1 MTTLTVQAA
10 DTATAMD
17 QIVEKLGADAMILS
31 TTKRN
36 GKVIMQATNDSP
48 EGFEVPMSSQLSAEG
63 NNVHPDRSRSPN
75 SFGEM
80 FSQGMH
86 PSRGPDGL
94 PAENIHFSSQAK
106 ASVKARTPLPDGQ
119 SGGHSGAS
127 ASTFP
132 PMTAQSND
140 GAHSVVSALQSVTKR
155 IANLEDTLSGMMITE
170 PDGLN
175 PELQASTAV
184 QLKRAGYDSA
194 TISRLRPAY
203 AGLPYEAG
211 ITAFLDML
219 GGELSA
225 LDSESIMKKRILYV
239 VGATGSGRTTL
250 AAKLAAALKGM
261 HPGKE
266 IALAS
271 LNNAQTELD
280 SKLKNFARI
289 LNLPT
294 TILRPDIPIQN
305 FDKMTDFDMLVIDV
319 CLPAEEAVEH
329 IAKSAAHLGE
339 SQMGCLLSI
348 PGGTSSKMIELTLQ
362 RFTSLQATIALT
374 KLDECETGAAEF
386 SMLANYQARI
396 GVLSGTRAVIDA
408 LAFATDTIL
417 GQYLKENFHAD
428 GHQDKISF

>member
-36 GKVIMQATNDSP
+36 GKVIMKATNDSP
-48 EGFEVPMSSQLSAEG
+48 ERFEVPILPQSSVG
-63 NNVHPDRSRSPN
+63 NEDMHLDRSRLPN

-80 FSQGMH
+80 FSKGMH
-86 PSRGPDGL
+86 PSRSPDGL
-94 PAENIHFSSQAK
+94 PAEHIQLSAQARATAK
-106 ASVKARTPLPDGQ
+106 SRAPLPENESTGK
-119 SGGHSGAS
+119 ATA
-127 ASTFP
+127 ASTISAAA
-132 PMTAQSND
+132 MQSHD
-140 GAHSVVSALQSVTKR
+140 GSHSVVSALQSVTKR

-170 PDGLN
+170 SDGLN

-184 QLKRAGYDSA
+184 QLKRAGYDS
-194 TISRLRPAY
+194 TIISRLRPAY

-225 LDSESIMKKRILYV
+225 LYSESIMKKRILYV

-261 HPGKE
+261 HPSKE

-280 SKLKNFARI
+280 SKLKNFSRI

-319 CLPAEEAVEH
+319 CLPAEEAIEH
-329 IAKSAAHLGE
+329 IRKAAAHLGE

-348 PGGTSSKMIELTLQ
+348 PGGTSSKMIELTLK
-362 RFTSLQATIALT
+362 RFASVHPTVALT

-396 GVLSGTRAVIDA
+396 GILSGTRAVIDA

-417 GQYLKENFHAD
+417 GQYLKENFNAD

>member
-48 EGFEVPMSSQLSAEG
+48 GRFEVPISPQPSVG
-63 NNVHPDRSRSPN
+63 NEDVHPDRSRSPN
-75 SFGEM
+75 SFGEI
-80 FSQGMH
+80 FSRGMH

-94 PAENIHFSSQAK
+94 PAEHIQLSAQAN
-106 ASVKARTPLPDGQ
+106 ASAKARTPLPNNQSAGKATAPSAMPATAMQSHDG
-119 SGGHSGAS
+119 S
-127 ASTFP
+127 
-132 PMTAQSND
+132 
-140 GAHSVVSALQSVTKR
+140 HSVVSALQSVTKR

-280 SKLKNFARI
+280 SKLKNFSRI

-329 IAKSAAHLGE
+329 IGKAAAHLGE

-348 PGGTSSKMIELTLQ
+348 PGGTSSKMIELTLK
-362 RFTSLQATIALT
+362 RFSSVYPTVALT

-417 GQYLKENFHAD
+417 GQYLKENFNAD

>member
-48 EGFEVPMSSQLSAEG
+48 EGFQVPISSQLADRSED
-63 NNVHPDRSRSPN
+63 VQPDRTRSPN
-75 SFGEM
+75 SFGEI

-86 PSRGPDGL
+86 PSLGPDGL
-94 PAENIHFSSQAK
+94 PAEHIQLSPQAK
-106 ASVKARTPLPDGQ
+106 ASAKARAPSAMAVQ
-119 SGGHSGAS
+119 SH
-127 ASTFP
+127 
-132 PMTAQSND
+132 D
-140 GAHSVVSALQSVTKR
+140 GANSVVNALQSVNKR
-155 IANLEDTLSGMMITE
+155 ITTLEDTLSGMMITE

-184 QLKRAGYDSA
+184 QLKRAGYNSS

-225 LDSESIMKKRILYV
+225 LDSEAIMKKRILYV

-250 AAKLAAALKGM
+250 AAKLAASLKGM

-294 TILRPDIPIQN
+294 TLLRPDIPIQN

-319 CLPAEEAVEH
+319 CLPADEAVEH
-329 IAKSAAHLGE
+329 IAKATTHLGE

-362 RFTSLQATIALT
+362 RFATLHPTVALT

-386 SMLANYQARI
+386 SMLADYQARI
-396 GVLSGTRAVIDA
+396 SVLSGTRAVIDA
-408 LAFATDTIL
+408 LAFATDSVL
-417 GQYLKENFHAD
+417 CQYLKENFHTY
-428 GHQDKISF
+428 GHQDKFSV

>member
-48 EGFEVPMSSQLSAEG
+48 EGFEVPISSQLADRSED
-63 NNVHPDRSRSPN
+63 VQPDRTRSPN

-86 PSRGPDGL
+86 PSLGPDGL
-94 PAENIHFSSQAK
+94 PAEHIQLSPQAK
-106 ASVKARTPLPDGQ
+106 ASTKAGAALSHSQ
-119 SGGHSGAS
+119 SGGKAS
-127 ASTFP
+127 APSAMP
-132 PMTAQSND
+132 AMAVQSHD
-140 GAHSVVSALQSVTKR
+140 GALSVVSALQSVNKR
-155 IANLEDTLSGMMITE
+155 IATLEDTLSGMMITE

-184 QLKRAGYDSA
+184 RLKRAGYDSS

-250 AAKLAAALKGM
+250 AAKLAASLKGM

-294 TILRPDIPIQN
+294 TLLRPDIPIQN

-319 CLPAEEAVEH
+319 CLPADEAVDH
-329 IAKSAAHLGE
+329 IAKAATHLGE

-362 RFTSLQATIALT
+362 RFATLHPTVALT

-408 LAFATDTIL
+408 LAFATDSVL
-417 GQYLKENFHAD
+417 GQYLKENFHTD

>member
-48 EGFEVPMSSQLSAEG
+48 EGFEVPMSSQLSTEG
-63 NNVHPDRSRSPN
+63 NVVHPDRSRSPN

-106 ASVKARTPLPDGQ
+106 ASVKARTPLTDGQ
-119 SGGHSGAS
+119 SGGHSGGG
-127 ASTFP
+127 STFP

-184 QLKRAGYDSA
+184 QLKRTGYDSA

-225 LDSESIMKKRILYV
+225 LDSEKGCNASFIGKPR
-239 VGATGSGRTTL
+239 ATGSGRTTL

-294 TILRPDIPIQN
+294 TILRPDIPIQH
-305 FDKMTDFDMLVIDV
+305 FDKMTDFDILVIDV
-319 CLPAEEAVEH
+319 CLPAEDAVEH
-329 IAKSAAHLGE
+329 ITKAEAHLGE

-362 RFTSLQATIALT
+362 RFISLQPTIALT

-428 GHQDKISF
+428 GHRDKISF

>member
-1 MTTLTVQAA
+1 M
-10 DTATAMD
+10 
-17 QIVEKLGADAMILS
+17 
-31 TTKRN
+31 
-36 GKVIMQATNDSP
+36 
-48 EGFEVPMSSQLSAEG
+48 
-63 NNVHPDRSRSPN
+63 HPDRSRSPN

-86 PSRGPDGL
+86 PSCGPDGL
-94 PAENIHFSSQAK
+94 PAEHIQLSAQAK
-106 ASVKARTPLPDGQ
+106 TSAKAKAPIPNNQSVGQATTTSAISAKAMQSHDG
-119 SGGHSGAS
+119 S
-127 ASTFP
+127 
-132 PMTAQSND
+132 
-140 GAHSVVSALQSVTKR
+140 HSVVSALQSVTKR

-170 PDGLN
+170 SDGLN

-219 GGELSA
+219 GGELSGI
-225 LDSESIMKKRILYV
+225 DSKSIMKKRILYV

-280 SKLKNFARI
+280 SKLKNFSRI

-319 CLPAEEAVEH
+319 CLSTEEAVEH
-329 IAKSAAHLGE
+329 IGKAAAHLGE

-362 RFTSLQATIALT
+362 RFATVYPTVALT

-396 GVLSGTRAVIDA
+396 GVLSGTRAIIDA
-408 LAFATDTIL
+408 LAFATDKIL
-417 GQYLKENFHAD
+417 GQYLKENFYAD
-428 GHQDKISF
+428 SHQDKISF

>member
-10 DTATAMD
+10 DTASAMD

-36 GKVIMQATNDSP
+36 GKVIMQATNDSLA
-48 EGFEVPMSSQLSAEG
+48 GFEVPMSSQPSIGDEG
-63 NNVHPDRSRSPN
+63 MHPDRSRSPN

-86 PSRGPDGL
+86 PSLGPDGL
-94 PAENIHFSSQAK
+94 PAEHIQLSPQAK
-106 ASVKARTPLPDGQ
+106 ASSKVRAPLSQNQ
-119 SGGHSGAS
+119 STGKVSAPSAMPAAATHSHSGS
-127 ASTFP
+127 
-132 PMTAQSND
+132 
-140 GAHSVVSALQSVTKR
+140 HSVVSALQSVTKR

-170 PDGLN
+170 SDGLN

-184 QLKRAGYDSA
+184 QLKRAGYGST

-211 ITAFLDML
+211 VTAFLDML

-339 SQMGCLLSI
+339 RQMGCLLSI

-362 RFTSLQATIALT
+362 RFATVYPTVALT
-374 KLDECETGAAEF
+374 KLDECETSAPEF
-386 SMLANYQARI
+386 SMLANCQARI
-396 GVLSGTRAVIDA
+396 SVLSGTRAVVDA

>member
-1 MTTLTVQAA
+1 
-10 DTATAMD
+10 MD

-48 EGFEVPMSSQLSAEG
+48 DGFEVPISSQLA
-63 NNVHPDRSRSPN
+63 DRSEDVQPNRTRSPN

-86 PSRGPDGL
+86 PSLGPDGL
-94 PAENIHFSSQAK
+94 PAEHIQLSPQAK
-106 ASVKARTPLPDGQ
+106 ASAKAGSALSHSQ
-119 SGGHSGAS
+119 SGGKAS
-127 ASTFP
+127 SLSAMP
-132 PMTAQSND
+132 AMAVQSHD
-140 GAHSVVSALQSVTKR
+140 GAHSVVSALQSVNKR
-155 IANLEDTLSGMMITE
+155 IATLEDTLSGMMITE

-184 QLKRAGYDSA
+184 QLKRAGYDSS

-219 GGELSA
+219 GGELST
-225 LDSESIMKKRILYV
+225 LLYV

-250 AAKLAAALKGM
+250 AAKLAASLKGM

-294 TILRPDIPIQN
+294 TLLRPDIPIQN

-319 CLPAEEAVEH
+319 CLPADEAVEH
-329 IAKSAAHLGE
+329 IVKAATHLGE

-362 RFTSLQATIALT
+362 RFATLHPTVALT

-408 LAFATDTIL
+408 LAFATDSVL
-417 GQYLKENFHAD
+417 GQYLKENFHTD

>member
-48 EGFEVPMSSQLSAEG
+48 EGFEVPISSQLSAGG
-63 NNVHPDRSRSPN
+63 NDMYLDRSRSPN

-94 PAENIHFSSQAK
+94 PTENIHFSSQAK

-119 SGGHSGAS
+119 SGGHSA
-127 ASTFP
+127 ATSTLP
-132 PMTAQSND
+132 LITAQSND

-170 PDGLN
+170 PNGLN

-184 QLKRAGYDSA
+184 QLKRTGYDSA

-211 ITAFLDML
+211 ITAFLDIL

-319 CLPAEEAVEH
+319 CLPAEDAVEH
-329 IAKSAAHLGE
+329 IAKAAAHLGE
-339 SQMGCLLSI
+339 SQTGCLLSI

-362 RFTSLQATIALT
+362 RFITLQPTIALT

>member
-17 QIVEKLGADAMILS
+17 QIVEKLGTDAMILS

-63 NNVHPDRSRSPN
+63 NDVRPDRSRSLN

-119 SGGHSGAS
+119 SGGHSAVT
-127 ASTFP
+127 STLP
-132 PMTAQSND
+132 LITAQSNA

-184 QLKRAGYDSA
+184 QLKRTGYDNA

-294 TILRPDIPIQN
+294 TILRPDIPIQH
-305 FDKMTDFDMLVIDV
+305 FDKMTDFDILVIDV
-319 CLPAEEAVEH
+319 CLPAEDAVEH
-329 IAKSAAHLGE
+329 ITKAEAHLGE

-362 RFTSLQATIALT
+362 RFISLQPTIALT

-428 GHQDKISF
+428 GHRDKISF

>member
-48 EGFEVPMSSQLSAEG
+48 EGFDVPISSHLTDRSEDVQ
-63 NNVHPDRSRSPN
+63 PDRTRSPN

-86 PSRGPDGL
+86 PSLGPDGL
-94 PAENIHFSSQAK
+94 PAEHIQLSPQAK
-106 ASVKARTPLPDGQ
+106 ASAK
-119 SGGHSGAS
+119 AS
-127 ASTFP
+127 APSAMP
-132 PMTAQSND
+132 AMAVQSHD
-140 GAHSVVSALQSVTKR
+140 GAHSVVSALQSVNKR
-155 IANLEDTLSGMMITE
+155 IATLEDTLSGMMITE

-184 QLKRAGYDSA
+184 QLKRAGYDSS

-225 LDSESIMKKRILYV
+225 LDSEAIMKKRILYV

-250 AAKLAAALKGM
+250 AAKLAASLKGM

-294 TILRPDIPIQN
+294 TLLRPDIPIQN

-319 CLPAEEAVEH
+319 CLPADEAVEH
-329 IAKSAAHLGE
+329 IAKATTHLGE

-362 RFTSLQATIALT
+362 RFATLHPTVALT

-408 LAFATDTIL
+408 LAFATDSVL
-417 GQYLKENFHAD
+417 GQYLKENFHTD

>member
-1 MTTLTVQAA
+1 M
-10 DTATAMD
+10 
-17 QIVEKLGADAMILS
+17 
-31 TTKRN
+31 
-36 GKVIMQATNDSP
+36 
-48 EGFEVPMSSQLSAEG
+48 
-63 NNVHPDRSRSPN
+63 
-75 SFGEM
+75 
-80 FSQGMH
+80 
-86 PSRGPDGL
+86 
-94 PAENIHFSSQAK
+94 
-106 ASVKARTPLPDGQ
+106 
-119 SGGHSGAS
+119 
-127 ASTFP
+127 
-132 PMTAQSND
+132 
-140 GAHSVVSALQSVTKR
+140 SALQSVTKR

-170 PDGLN
+170 PNGLN

-184 QLKRAGYDSA
+184 QLKRTGYDSA

-319 CLPAEEAVEH
+319 CLPAEDAVEH
-329 IAKSAAHLGE
+329 IAKAAAHLGE
-339 SQMGCLLSI
+339 SQTGCLLSI

-362 RFTSLQATIALT
+362 RFISLQPTIALT